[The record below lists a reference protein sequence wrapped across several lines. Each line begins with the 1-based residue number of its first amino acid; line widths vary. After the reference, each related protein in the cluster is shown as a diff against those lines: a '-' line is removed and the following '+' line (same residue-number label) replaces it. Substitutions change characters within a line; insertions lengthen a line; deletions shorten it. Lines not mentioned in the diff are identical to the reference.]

1 MKTAIGLILLLGS
14 SLQIANPTPATPT
27 TESANYHVII
37 TVSGSGGVLE
47 GYTV

>member
-1 MKTAIGLILLLGS
+1 MKTAIGLLVLLGGSLPLTNPIPPVPNADS
-14 SLQIANPTPATPT
+14 S
-27 TESANYHVII
+27 NYHVII